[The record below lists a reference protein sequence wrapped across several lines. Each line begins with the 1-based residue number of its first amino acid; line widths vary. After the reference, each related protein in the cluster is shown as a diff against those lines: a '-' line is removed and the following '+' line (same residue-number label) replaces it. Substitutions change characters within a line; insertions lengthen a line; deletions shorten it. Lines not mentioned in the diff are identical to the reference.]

1 MRPWAYGGAAVGC
14 WADGDAAVGCLGCLA
29 DGDAAVG
36 CLGCLADGGAAV
48 GCWADGDDVRT
59 AFAVRGGARRQLCE
73 VRQHRGRRLCGVC
86 VARAACV
93 FHVKHDVYRVAGW
106 LAGDVVVDI

>member
-1 MRPWAYGGAAVGC
+1 MLGFGC
-14 WADGDAAVGCLGCLA
+14 GA

-59 AFAVRGGARRQLCE
+59 AFAVRRGGWVLGCNAKYSAIEVDGAEVMATRGVWRVRR
-73 VRQHRGRRLCGVC
+73 VC
-86 VARAACV
+86 
-93 FHVKHDVYRVAGW
+93 FT
-106 LAGDVVVDI
+106 